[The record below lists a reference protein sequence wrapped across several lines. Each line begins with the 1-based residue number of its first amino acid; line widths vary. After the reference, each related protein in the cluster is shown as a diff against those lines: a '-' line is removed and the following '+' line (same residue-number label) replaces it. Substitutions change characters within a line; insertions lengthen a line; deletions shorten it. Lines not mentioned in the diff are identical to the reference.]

1 MYNEGAL
8 ITAYKERSVFYSRIS
23 RFENKY
29 PSSIGFI
36 NPTTEIFVVK
46 EKLICRLFG
55 PHFYL
60 YDHETGKVKSFLF
73 SDIDSYEPQILDFFN
88 TVREYSLDRERYPLI
103 RTYYDDLIVEWEIA
117 NKCLMKRK
125 FICKL

>member
-1 MYNEGAL
+1 MYNEEAL
-8 ITAYKERSVFYSRIS
+8 ITAYKERSAFYSRIS

-46 EKLICRLFG
+46 EKLICRLFS
-55 PHFYL
+55 PHFHL

-73 SDIDSYEPQILDFFN
+73 SDIDSYEPQILNFFN

-103 RTYYDDLIVEWEIA
+103 RTYYDDIIVEWEIA

-125 FICKL
+125 FICKI